1 MSVAGKHVE
10 LGDPGNSFSAAT
22 IRKALKG
29 FEIGGLPYTEVQFEL
44 KRLLAGVSRR
54 ELLELLRR
62 SESIEPLP
70 NYAYREVRRFLDEA
84 IEQDVALQID
94 PGGVR
99 EQGEELDP
107 AALTAE
113 LQKSRE
119 ALESE
124 RTRVR
129 EAEEALSERIV
140 AEEAVRSRLGITL
153 RESERHQAELRAARN
168 SIASRDKVTAQI
180 RQTLDER
187 DAQLAA
193 IRREHAEVASALDL
207 HSASGERLDADLQVL
222 RGQAADAAT
231 ELTASREAVDK
242 ERRKRQEIERALTE
256 SDSLNSAARA
266 SLASKDKAL
275 AEMRQTLDERDA
287 QLAAIRRE
295 HAELAAALDL
305 HSASGERLDADLQ
318 VLRGQAA
325 DAATELAASREAV
338 DKERRKRQ
346 EIERALTESDSL
358 NSAARESLASK
369 DKALAEMR
377 QTLNE
382 RDAQLAAMRR
392 EHAELAAA
400 LDSRSTSGEQ
410 VIAELQALRAQAAAA
425 AAELAASRGAADEE
439 RRKRQEIE
447 RALTESNSL
456 NSAARESLASKDKA
470 FAEMRQTLDERD
482 AQLVALQRELRAALQ
497 ASEEKLQAAQ
507 RRVLGANTDLDGLRA
522 QVANLQAR
530 LRDNNALI
538 EKLGASVRSEAE
550 RATQWQAATQQRESE
565 ATVTSARVEA
575 MPPAEVPPRAQPAQ
589 ASAALAKFHSAVRG
603 WRWNI
608 RTAPRPTWIGAP
620 IVLLATVI
628 WFAVHRPSPMPN
640 SPAASGAAMTQ
651 QATTALATES
661 VEPESVSTENVSA
674 IETPRHR
681 AATPAAGKPVT
692 VGVKLNTDF
701 RRCRAGG
708 IDACYDAIRY
718 RPSDPLLLSALGD
731 ALLRA
736 NRPADALRAY
746 QRVAILAP
754 NMPGVVAKIGA
765 LEAKLSAK
773 QASGGGST
781 HATDAMRANAAR
793 QTQSN

>member
-10 LGDPGNSFSAAT
+10 FGDPGDSFFAAT
-22 IRKALKG
+22 FRKALKR
-29 FEIGGLPYTEVQFEL
+29 FEIGDLPYTEVQFEL

-54 ELLELLRR
+54 ELRELLRR

-70 NYAYREVRRFLDEA
+70 GYAYREVRRFLDET
-84 IEQDVALQID
+84 IEQDVALQTD

-99 EQGEELDP
+99 EQEEESDP

-153 RESERHQAELRAARN
+153 HESERHQAELRAARN

-193 IRREHAEVASALDL
+193 IRREHAE
-207 HSASGERLDADLQVL
+207 
-222 RGQAADAAT
+222 
-231 ELTASREAVDK
+231 
-242 ERRKRQEIERALTE
+242 
-256 SDSLNSAARA
+256 
-266 SLASKDKAL
+266 
-275 AEMRQTLDERDA
+275 
-287 QLAAIRRE
+287 
-295 HAELAAALDL
+295 LAAALDSR
-305 HSASGERLDADLQ
+305 SASGEQLDADLQ

-338 DKERRKRQ
+338 DKERRKRE
-346 EIERALTESDSL
+346 EIERALTESNSL
-358 NSAARESLASK
+358 NSAARASLASK
-369 DKALAEMR
+369 DKSLAEMR

-400 LDSRSTSGEQ
+400 LDSRSASGEQ
-410 VIAELQALRAQAAAA
+410 LIAELQALRAQAAAA
-425 AAELAASRGAADEE
+425 AAELATSRDAADKE
-439 RRKRQEIE
+439 RHKRQEIE
-447 RALTESNSL
+447 RALTETNSL

-470 FAEMRQTLDERD
+470 VAEIRQTLDERD
-482 AQLVALQRELRAALQ
+482 AQLVALQRELQAELQ
-497 ASEEKLQAAQ
+497 ASEEKLQATQ
-507 RRVLGANTDLDGLRA
+507 RRVVGANTDLDGLRT

-530 LRDNNALI
+530 LQDNNTLI

-550 RATQWQAATQQRESE
+550 RATQWQAAAQQRESE

-575 MPPAEVPPRAQPAQ
+575 MRQVEVLPRAQAAQ
-589 ASAALAKFHSAVRG
+589 ASVALAKFLSAVRG

-608 RTAPRPTWIGAP
+608 RTAPRPIWIGAA

-628 WFAVHRPSPMPN
+628 WFAAHRPSPMPS
-640 SPAASGAAMTQ
+640 SPAAPSAAMIQ
-651 QATTALATES
+651 PATTALATES

-674 IETPRHR
+674 IEAPPHG

-692 VGVKLNTDF
+692 AGVKLNTDI
-701 RRCRAGG
+701 RRCRG

-718 RPSDPLLLSALGD
+718 RPSDPSLLSALAD

-754 NMPGVVAKIGA
+754 NMPGVVAKISA
-765 LEAKLSAK
+765 LEAKLFAK
-773 QASGGGST
+773 QASGSGST
-781 HATDAMRANAAR
+781 HAADAMRNSNAAP
-793 QTQSN
+793 QTQSH

>member
-1 MSVAGKHVE
+1 MSIAGKHVE
-10 LGDPGNSFSAAT
+10 FGDPGNSLFAAT
-22 IRKALKG
+22 FRKALKR
-29 FEIGGLPYTEVQFEL
+29 FEICDLPYTEVQFEL

-54 ELLELLRR
+54 ELGELLRR

-70 NYAYREVRRFLDEA
+70 GYAYREVRRFLDET
-84 IEQDVALQID
+84 IEQDVALQTD

-99 EQGEELDP
+99 EQEEELDP

-113 LQKSRE
+113 LRKSRE

-140 AEEAVRSRLGITL
+140 AEEAVRSRLGVTL

-168 SIASRDKVTAQI
+168 SIASRDQVTAQI

-193 IRREHAEVASALDL
+193 IRREHAELTAALD
-207 HSASGERLDADLQVL
+207 SRSTSGEQLTAELQAL
-222 RGQAADAAT
+222 RGQAADTTAELAASREAVEKERRKREEIERALT
-231 ELTASREAVDK
+231 ESVSLNSAARTSLQSKDKALAEMRQTLDERDAQLAAMRREHAELTADLDSRSTSGEQLTAELQALRVQAAAAAAELAASRGAVDK

-256 SDSLNSAARA
+256 SNSLSSAARE

-287 QLAAIRRE
+287 QL
-295 HAELAAALDL
+295 
-305 HSASGERLDADLQ
+305 
-318 VLRGQAA
+318 
-325 DAATELAASREAV
+325 
-338 DKERRKRQ
+338 
-346 EIERALTESDSL
+346 
-358 NSAARESLASK
+358 
-369 DKALAEMR
+369 
-377 QTLNE
+377 
-382 RDAQLAAMRR
+382 
-392 EHAELAAA
+392 
-400 LDSRSTSGEQ
+400 
-410 VIAELQALRAQAAAA
+410 
-425 AAELAASRGAADEE
+425 
-439 RRKRQEIE
+439 
-447 RALTESNSL
+447 
-456 NSAARESLASKDKA
+456 
-470 FAEMRQTLDERD
+470 
-482 AQLVALQRELRAALQ
+482 VALQRDLQAALQ
-497 ASEEKLQAAQ
+497 AEEKLQAAQ
-507 RRVLGANTDLDGLRA
+507 RRVVGANSDLDGLRA

-550 RATQWQAATQQRESE
+550 RATQWQAAAQLRESE

-575 MPPAEVPPRAQPAQ
+575 MPQVEVLPRAQAAQ
-589 ASAALAKFHSAVRG
+589 ASAALAKPLSAVRG

-608 RTAPRPTWIGAP
+608 RTAPRPIWIGAA

-628 WFAVHRPSPMPN
+628 WFAAHRPSQMPS
-640 SPAASGAAMTQ
+640 SPAASSAAMIQ
-651 QATTALATES
+651 PATSALATES

-674 IETPRHR
+674 IEAPPHG
-681 AATPAAGKPVT
+681 AATPAARKPVT
-692 VGVKLNTDF
+692 TGVKLNTDF

-718 RPSDPLLLSALGD
+718 RPSDPSLLSALGD

-754 NMPGVVAKIGA
+754 NMPDVFAKISA

-773 QASGGGST
+773 QASGGGSA
-781 HATDAMRANAAR
+781 HAADAMRNSNAAP
-793 QTQSN
+793 QTQSH

>member
-1 MSVAGKHVE
+1 MSVAGKHVD
-10 LGDPGNSFSAAT
+10 GDPGNSFSAAT
-22 IRKALKG
+22 IRKALKA

-54 ELLELLRR
+54 ELRELLRR

-99 EQGEELDP
+99 EQGGELDP

-153 RESERHQAELRAARN
+153 SESERHQAELRAARN

-193 IRREHAEVASALDL
+193 IRREHAELTAALDL
-207 HSASGERLDADLQVL
+207 HSASGKQLDADLQVL
-222 RGQAADAAT
+222 RGQAAAAAA
-231 ELTASREAVDK
+231 ELAASRETVDK

-266 SLASKDKAL
+266 SLASKDKAV
-275 AEMRQTLDERDA
+275 AEMRQTLD
-287 QLAAIRRE
+287 
-295 HAELAAALDL
+295 
-305 HSASGERLDADLQ
+305 
-318 VLRGQAA
+318 
-325 DAATELAASREAV
+325 
-338 DKERRKRQ
+338 
-346 EIERALTESDSL
+346 
-358 NSAARESLASK
+358 
-369 DKALAEMR
+369 
-377 QTLNE
+377 E

-410 VIAELQALRAQAAAA
+410 LIAELQALRAQAAAA
-425 AAELAASRGAADEE
+425 AAELATSRDAADKE

-456 NSAARESLASKDKA
+456 NSVARESLASKDKA
-470 FAEMRQTLDERD
+470 LAEMRQTLGERD
-482 AQLVALQRELRAALQ
+482 AQLVALQRELQAALQ

-507 RRVLGANTDLDGLRA
+507 RRAVGANTDLDGLRA

-550 RATQWQAATQQRESE
+550 RATEWQAAAQQRESA
-565 ATVTSARVEA
+565 ATVTSARVES
-575 MPPAEVPPRAQPAQ
+575 MPQVEVLPRAQAAQ
-589 ASAALAKFHSAVRG
+589 ASAALAKRHSAVRG
-603 WRWNI
+603 WHWNI
-608 RTAPRPTWIGAP
+608 RTAPRPLWIGAP

-640 SPAASGAAMTQ
+640 SPAESSAAMIQ

-661 VEPESVSTENVSA
+661 AEPESVSTENVSA
-674 IETPRHR
+674 IEAPPHR

-692 VGVKLNTDF
+692 AGVKLNTDF

-736 NRPADALRAY
+736 KRPADALRAY

-781 HATDAMRANAAR
+781 HAADAMHNSNAAR

>member
-1 MSVAGKHVE
+1 MSIAGKHVE
-10 LGDPGNSFSAAT
+10 FGDPGNSLFAAT
-22 IRKALKG
+22 FRKALKR
-29 FEIGGLPYTEVQFEL
+29 FEICDLPYTEVQFEL

-54 ELLELLRR
+54 ELGELLRR

-70 NYAYREVRRFLDEA
+70 GYAYREVRRFLDET
-84 IEQDVALQID
+84 IEQDVALQTD

-99 EQGEELDP
+99 EQEEELDP

-113 LQKSRE
+113 LRKSRE

-140 AEEAVRSRLGITL
+140 AEEAVRSRLGVTL

-168 SIASRDKVTAQI
+168 SIASRDQVTAQI

-193 IRREHAEVASALDL
+193 IRREHAELTADLD
-207 HSASGERLDADLQVL
+207 SRSTSGEQLTAELQAL
-222 RGQAADAAT
+222 RVQAAAAAA
-231 ELTASREAVDK
+231 ELAASRGAVDK

-256 SDSLNSAARA
+256 SNSLSSAARE

-287 QLAAIRRE
+287 QL
-295 HAELAAALDL
+295 
-305 HSASGERLDADLQ
+305 
-318 VLRGQAA
+318 
-325 DAATELAASREAV
+325 
-338 DKERRKRQ
+338 
-346 EIERALTESDSL
+346 
-358 NSAARESLASK
+358 
-369 DKALAEMR
+369 
-377 QTLNE
+377 
-382 RDAQLAAMRR
+382 
-392 EHAELAAA
+392 
-400 LDSRSTSGEQ
+400 
-410 VIAELQALRAQAAAA
+410 
-425 AAELAASRGAADEE
+425 
-439 RRKRQEIE
+439 
-447 RALTESNSL
+447 
-456 NSAARESLASKDKA
+456 
-470 FAEMRQTLDERD
+470 
-482 AQLVALQRELRAALQ
+482 VALQRDLQAALQ
-497 ASEEKLQAAQ
+497 AEEKLQAAQ
-507 RRVLGANTDLDGLRA
+507 RRVVGANTDLDGLRA

-550 RATQWQAATQQRESE
+550 RATQWQAAAQLRESE

-575 MPPAEVPPRAQPAQ
+575 MPQVEVLPRAQAAQ
-589 ASAALAKFHSAVRG
+589 ASAALAKPLSAVRG

-608 RTAPRPTWIGAP
+608 RTAPRPIWIGAA

-628 WFAVHRPSPMPN
+628 WFAAHRPSQMPS
-640 SPAASGAAMTQ
+640 SPAASSAAMIQ
-651 QATTALATES
+651 PATSALATES

-674 IETPRHR
+674 IEAPPHG
-681 AATPAAGKPVT
+681 AATPAARKPVT
-692 VGVKLNTDF
+692 TGVKLNTDF

-718 RPSDPLLLSALGD
+718 RPSDPSLLSALGD

-754 NMPGVVAKIGA
+754 NMPDVFAKISA

-773 QASGGGST
+773 QASGGGSA
-781 HATDAMRANAAR
+781 HAADAMRNSNAAP
-793 QTQSN
+793 QTQSH

>member
-1 MSVAGKHVE
+1 MSAAGKHGE
-10 LGDPGNSFSAAT
+10 FGDPGISFSAAT
-22 IRKALKG
+22 FRKALKG
-29 FEIGGLPYTEVQFEL
+29 FEIGGLAYSEVQIEL
-44 KRLLAGVSRR
+44 KRLLARVSRR
-54 ELLELLRR
+54 ELREVLRR

-70 NYAYREVRRFLDEA
+70 EYAYREVRRFLEET
-84 IEQDVALQID
+84 IEQDVAPQTD
-94 PGGVR
+94 PDDLGG
-99 EQGEELDP
+99 LDP

-113 LQKSRE
+113 LQKSLE
-119 ALESE
+119 ALESL

-140 AEEAVRSRLGITL
+140 AEEAVRSRLDIAL

-193 IRREHAEVASALDL
+193 IRREHTELAAALDL
-207 HSASGERLDADLQVL
+207 HSASGEQLNADLHVL

-231 ELTASREAVDK
+231 ELAASRETVDK

-256 SDSLNSAARA
+256 SNSLNGAARA

-287 QLAAIRRE
+287 QLAA
-295 HAELAAALDL
+295 
-305 HSASGERLDADLQ
+305 
-318 VLRGQAA
+318 
-325 DAATELAASREAV
+325 
-338 DKERRKRQ
+338 
-346 EIERALTESDSL
+346 
-358 NSAARESLASK
+358 
-369 DKALAEMR
+369 
-377 QTLNE
+377 
-382 RDAQLAAMRR
+382 MRR

-400 LDSRSTSGEQ
+400 LDSRSNSGEQ
-410 VIAELQALRAQAAAA
+410 LIAELQALRAQAAAA
-425 AAELAASRGAADEE
+425 AAELAASRDAADKE

-456 NSAARESLASKDKA
+456 NSAARASLASKDKVLA
-470 FAEMRQTLDERD
+470 QMQQTLDERD
-482 AQLVALQRELRAALQ
+482 AQLVAPQRELQAALQ

-507 RRVLGANTDLDGLRA
+507 ERVVGANADLDGLRA

-530 LRDNNALI
+530 LRDDNALI

-550 RATQWQAATQQRESE
+550 RATQWQAAAQQRESE
-565 ATVTSARVEA
+565 ATVTYARVEA
-575 MPPAEVPPRAQPAQ
+575 MSQVEVLPQVEILPRARTAQ
-589 ASAALAKFHSAVRG
+589 ASAALAKFLSAVRG

-608 RTAPRPTWIGAP
+608 RTTPRQIWIGTA

-628 WFAVHRPSPMPN
+628 WFAAHRPSPMPS
-640 SPAASGAAMTQ
+640 SPAASSAAMIQ
-651 QATTALATES
+651 PATTAPATES

-674 IETPRHR
+674 IEAPSHG
-681 AATPAAGKPVT
+681 AATPVARKPVT
-692 VGVKLNTDF
+692 AGVKPNTDF
-701 RRCRAGG
+701 QRCRAGG
-708 IDACYDAIRY
+708 IDACYNAIRY
-718 RPSDPLLLSALGD
+718 RPSDPSLLSALGD

-754 NMPGVVAKIGA
+754 NMPGVAAKIGA

-773 QASGGGST
+773 RASGGPNPT
-781 HATDAMRANAAR
+781 TATNKVR
-793 QTQSN
+793 